1 MENIKKIMLSLEN
14 DNKIKRMVVV
24 GDNLLAR
31 YSNKN
36 LSNDEL
42 MSFYTKYVN
51 ILKENYKH
59 ELTGLN
65 IQEQVNKLRD
75 LGIIERNEDLLISN
89 ITEYDNPIKYI
100 ITYEDGTKEVVIY
113 LKLIMN
119 QKKNLLILMNM
130 MML

>member
-1 MENIKKIMLSLEN
+1 MENIKKIILSLEN

-42 MSFYTKYVN
+42 MSIYTKYVN

-65 IQEQVNKLRD
+65 IQEQVNKIQVKTKRHRNRPSICD
-75 LGIIERNEDLLISN
+75 LTISTII
-89 ITEYDNPIKYI
+89 
-100 ITYEDGTKEVVIY
+100 
-113 LKLIMN
+113 
-119 QKKNLLILMNM
+119 NLFN
-130 MML
+130 